1 MARQKVKRRRTSKLK
16 LNTAKF
22 ERPTLQL
29 MRYCLSCL
37 KGGHNLEDMME
48 RLKKL
53 ENAQKATVDS
63 CLDELRHLVKSPM
76 FSKDRAL
83 DRLLNLKMVAK
94 EDKHPKSGFF
104 EAVLRA
110 LREKTSGTDEQF
122 KQYLE
127 VLWGDK
133 DHEKVL
139 ETMAKVDKAM
149 RLSLPRA
156 TRGYSSYRGRGRVD
170 RALVQCYYC
179 RQFGHYQNFCPQVR
193 FMATSLEY
201 LGFVIDSKKQSF
213 MIPQRKIVAWAY
225 LREKILACKKYV
237 DVKTLQRF

>member
-1 MARQKVKRRRTSKLK
+1 
-16 LNTAKF
+16 
-22 ERPTLQL
+22 
-29 MRYCLSCL
+29 
-37 KGGHNLEDMME
+37 ME
-48 RLKKL
+48 CLKKL
-53 ENAQKATVDS
+53 ENARKATVDS

-76 FSKDRAL
+76 FTKDRAL

-122 KQYLE
+122 KQYME

-139 ETMAKVDKAM
+139 GTMAKVDKVM
-149 RLSLPRA
+149 RLSSPRA
-156 TRGYSSYRGRGRVD
+156 TRGYSSYGGRGRVD

-179 RQFGHYQNFCPQVR
+179 RQFGHYQNFCPVR
-193 FMATSLEY
+193 
-201 LGFVIDSKKQSF
+201 QSRGAGSAG
-213 MIPQRKIVAWAY
+213 PPAKRG
-225 LREKILACKKYV
+225 
-237 DVKTLQRF
+237 RFSDQPE